1 MIRPL
6 YAPLSTLFEVSHVQT
21 NKMKRPVSTLAFD
34 WLYVMLTLLLTI
46 GILMDVWS
54 HIEFGPDQSIFN
66 EYHLLFYG
74 AMTAIM
80 VLLGGL
86 MLSNLRDGYPL
97 AIALPQGYGLGF
109 LAVLLFGVSGAI
121 DLLGHAIFGFESDIE
136 ALTSPTHL
144 LLFINWFLILFAPVQ
159 AARARIQATGRAATL
174 RQSLPKLLAYGC
186 MIACINIP
194 LMNFFPMGSSPYMLQ
209 EMRPQNDYFG
219 LSLGISGTLLQTIIT
234 VAFILWLAR
243 EFRMPRGGFTIAFG
257 FYGLFVTILE
267 PAQLPVLMFGGM
279 GILLDI
285 AYQLLKPDATRRTHF
300 MLFALIA
307 PTAMWLMAYG
317 VMAMLNGGMN
327 AFYYSGYNLYGS
339 VAQAIALGVLV
350 GYLMSMPAPRA
361 VAESKSVGQSV
372 S

>member
-1 MIRPL
+1 MIRPI
-6 YAPLSTLFEVSHVQT
+6 YTPLTALFEINNTQT
-21 NKMKRPVSTLAFD
+21 TKTKRPVSTLAFD
-34 WLYVMLTLLLTI
+34 WLYVMLSLLLTV

-74 AMTAIM
+74 SMTAIM

-86 MLSNLRDGYPL
+86 TLNNLRNGYPL

-109 LAVLLFGVSGAI
+109 LAVLLFGISGVI
-121 DLLGHAIFGFESDIE
+121 DLSSHAIFGFESDIE

-159 AARARIQATGRAATL
+159 AARARAQTTGQSATL

-186 MIACINIP
+186 MMACINIP

-209 EMRPQNDYFG
+209 EMRPANDYFG
-219 LSLGISGTLLQTIIT
+219 LSLGISGTLLQTMIT

-243 EFRMPRGGFTIAFG
+243 EFRMPRGGFTVAFG

-267 PAQLPVLMFGGM
+267 PDQLPVLMFGGL

-285 AYQLLKPDATRRTHF
+285 AYQWLKPDATRRTQF
-300 MLFALIA
+300 ILFALIA
-307 PTAMWLMAYG
+307 STAMWVMAYG

-339 VAQAIALGVLV
+339 VAQAVALGVLV
-350 GYLMSMPAPRA
+350 SYLMSMPAPRA
-361 VAESKSVGQSV
+361 LALDAAEASHA
-372 S
+372 

>member
-1 MIRPL
+1 MIRPV
-6 YAPLSTLFEVSHVQT
+6 YTPLVTLFEIGNVQAT
-21 NKMKRPVSTLAFD
+21 RTKRPVSTLAFD
-34 WLYVMLTLLLTI
+34 WLYVMLSLLLTI

-74 AMTAIM
+74 SMTAIM

-86 MLSNLRDGYPL
+86 LLNNLRDGYPL
-97 AIALPQGYGLGF
+97 AMALPQGYGLGF
-109 LAVLLFGVSGAI
+109 LAVLLFGLSGVI
-121 DLLGHAIFGFESDIE
+121 DLSGHAMFGFESDIE

-159 AARARIQATGRAATL
+159 AARARAHATGQFATL

-186 MIACINIP
+186 MMACINIP

-209 EMRPQNDYFG
+209 EMRPASDYYG
-219 LSLGISGTLLQTIIT
+219 LSLGISGTLLQTMIT
-234 VAFILWLAR
+234 VAFILWLVR
-243 EFRMPRGGFTIAFG
+243 EFRMPRGGFTVAFG

-267 PAQLPVLMFGGM
+267 PAQLPILMFGGL
-279 GILLDI
+279 GILLDVT
-285 AYQLLKPDATRRTHF
+285 YQWLKPDATRRAQF
-300 MLFALIA
+300 VLFSLLASA
-307 PTAMWLMAYG
+307 FMWLMAYG
-317 VMAMLNGGMN
+317 VMALLGGGMN

-339 VAQAIALGVLV
+339 VAQAVTLGSLV

-361 VAESKSVGQSV
+361 IALNTAEAPHA
-372 S
+372 